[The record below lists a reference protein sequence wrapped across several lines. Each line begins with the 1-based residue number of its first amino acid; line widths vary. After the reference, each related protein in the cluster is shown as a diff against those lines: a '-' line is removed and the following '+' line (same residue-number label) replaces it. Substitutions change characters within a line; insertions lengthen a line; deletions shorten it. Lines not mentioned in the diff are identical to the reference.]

1 MVNSPKQR
9 NLRSNSIPNTSADSV
24 TLPQIESLLERM
36 KREIVDML
44 KNEVD
49 KQTVLVKALLKQ
61 VEELSAKNAVLEK
74 KCIKLEENMVKTST
88 VILEEIN
95 DRDRRRKNLVISGIA
110 ESTSGSIEEKNR
122 DKERV
127 NCLLK
132 ELSID
137 GDEILRRI
145 HRIGKQVEG
154 RDRLLRVVC
163 CDEESKIGVLRQAKL
178 LRNTSFKKVYI
189 NPDLTKTQ
197 REERKRLRE
206 ELKRRKDVGED
217 VTIRYGRIVAAS
229 DRNFL

>member
-1 MVNSPKQR
+1 M
-9 NLRSNSIPNTSADSV
+9 
-24 TLPQIESLLERM
+24 
-36 KREIVDML
+36 
-44 KNEVD
+44 
-49 KQTVLVKALLKQ
+49 
-61 VEELSAKNAVLEK
+61 
-74 KCIKLEENMVKTST
+74 
-88 VILEEIN
+88 
-95 DRDRRRKNLVISGIA
+95 
-110 ESTSGSIEEKNR
+110 
-122 DKERV
+122 
-127 NCLLK
+127 K

-163 CDEESKIGVLRQAKL
+163 CDEESKIGILRQAKL
-178 LRNTSFKKVYI
+178 LSNTSFKKVYI